1 MMYEILAQEMVKDA
15 LREAVKNRL
24 IKKAKQSQ
32 KIQNRQRLAKLA
44 RLFRLTQTNK
54 AGDRNFSFAS
64 GHGGQY
70 IVLLDEPD
78 MVIVATADPFWQQH
92 DDESWKHESAVI
104 ELVGK
109 FISTLPRE

>member
-1 MMYEILAQEMVKDA
+1 MTLIPPRGYAEGVLVRKRKKMMYEILAQEMVKDA

-54 AGDRNFSFAS
+54 YVQAIQRFENN
-64 GHGGQY
+64 
-70 IVLLDEPD
+70 
-78 MVIVATADPFWQQH
+78 
-92 DDESWKHESAVI
+92 
-104 ELVGK
+104 
-109 FISTLPRE
+109 